1 MCSVDPL
8 QVDMYS
14 SQCVEGVCVCVGY
27 GWYQKAG
34 RKFEKGNMGIRI
46 PGRLLSASHNIE
58 SLKHQILTVLQ
69 HNSTHPASIRITFT
83 HEYAQALTTQARE
96 PTLLLHPLLTHSS
109 KMCEMH
115 SCVTCC
121 RTHSTSVSRRVL

>member
-1 MCSVDPL
+1 
-8 QVDMYS
+8 MYS

-83 HEYAQALTTQARE
+83 YEYAQALTTGSRAYVATPP
-96 PTLLLHPLLTHSS
+96 PTYPQQSDVS
-109 KMCEMH
+109 DAFMCH
-115 SCVTCC
+115 
-121 RTHSTSVSRRVL
+121 VL